1 MVFHYSVWGGSNKIF
16 KKIRGAIRNYLWLG
30 KEQHTRTRV
39 SWRICCMKKK
49 NGGLD
54 LVDPEVAKTSLLC
67 KWIVKAMKPGES
79 NLQLMLRYRLARFKP
94 QRGRSWGASL
104 DWFTNKAHQGVAGS
118 KSWGHI
124 GKAWKT
130 MVKGIFQIPP
140 RTRIEL
146 LHPNIWWSNGLDIIN
161 QGFSYSK
168 GL

>member
-1 MVFHYSVWGGSNKIF
+1 
-16 KKIRGAIRNYLWLG
+16 
-30 KEQHTRTRV
+30 
-39 SWRICCMKKK
+39 MKKK